1 MSQSPAKPPLV
12 MNEALL
18 TSASRELVPGFAATP
33 GALDRNLTGEPS
45 SIVAH
50 PPPAGSTGGWGT
62 RRRSRRNLTRASRSS
77 GHRTPGSAARPSAGP
92 TEAPTRHRL
101 EAQHGRSVQ
110 IPPSAHSRSGGSGG
124 LWVRTNSGPDHRRRR
139 FRRLSC
145 RGSWSRRPAW
155 RLRRSAGA
163 WMRRVGL
170 MRRMRMRLVR
180 MVVRPS
186 GRGGRCR
193 ARAGRSRARAG
204 RRSGLRGGCCRR
216 FGRGR
221 SGRTGRASCG
231 CTGMLVR
238 GAPATSRGGSWPG
251 GGYLSRA
258 WSGAVAL
265 RRSPVIAGGGN
276 RARERGG
283 ASTRISGEID
293 PCDGLTERDGPGHH
307 GGCGHGGRQ
316 GGP

>member
-1 MSQSPAKPPLV
+1 MSQSPAKPPLLR
-12 MNEALL
+12 NEAPL
-18 TSASRELVPGFAATP
+18 TSASRELVPGFA
-33 GALDRNLTGEPS
+33 
-45 SIVAH
+45 
-50 PPPAGSTGGWGT
+50 PPPARWIGTSPESPHRSSRILPRGEYRRLGT

-77 GHRTPGSAARPSAGP
+77 GQGTPGSAARPSAGP

-101 EAQHGRSVQ
+101 EAQHGRSVH

-124 LWVRTNSGPDHRRRR
+124 LWVRTNSGPDHPRRR
-139 FRRLSC
+139 FCRLSC
-145 RGSWSRRPAW
+145 RGSWSRRPAC

-170 MRRMRMRLVR
+170 MRRMRLVR

-307 GGCGHGGRQ
+307 GGCGHGGWQ